1 MIYVNDQHNTN
12 ERSRELVRA
21 MPSEFEANAPTP
33 TGSDASQSNGQRVA
47 VDRPCTSGTPAQ
59 LMSSDFAPDPPS
71 LTDKNTSRSGRKRK
85 ARNMGNLSQCLCEDT
100 VSLTQIEASAIE
112 VVQCKKAGCE
122 TEWVMHS
129 S

>member
-1 MIYVNDQHNTN
+1 
-12 ERSRELVRA
+12 VRA

-59 LMSSDFAPDPPS
+59 SMSSDFAPDPPS
-71 LTDKNTSRSGRKRK
+71 SMNKNTSTSHSGRKRK
-85 ARNMGNLSQCLCEDT
+85 ARDMGNLSQCLCGDT

-112 VVQCKKAGCE
+112 VVQCKKA
-122 TEWVMHS
+122 EWVMHS
-129 S
+129 